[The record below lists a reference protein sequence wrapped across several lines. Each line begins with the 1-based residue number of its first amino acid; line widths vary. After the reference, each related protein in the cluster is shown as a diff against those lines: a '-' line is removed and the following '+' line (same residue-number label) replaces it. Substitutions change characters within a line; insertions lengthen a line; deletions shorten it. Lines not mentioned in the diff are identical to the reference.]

1 MVKEGLNHSVTR
13 VLGSPLQG
21 RPLHIIGDMHIGTIF
36 KENINYYAFAAIWH

>member
-21 RPLHIIGDMHIGTIF
+21 RPLHIIGDMHIGAIF
-36 KENINYYAFAAIWH
+36 KENIDRHVLVALGH